1 MLMYFIITALEG
13 SDIMPDACSCE
24 FIPSIRNDNNN
35 NPSIC
40 RISEPP
46 PPGYKCYCYI
56 AFIGTCNGEARKCKS
71 IGEKGCH
78 GCKEEECCL
87 NNCSPYPK

>member
-24 FIPSIRNDNNN
+24 FTRAINYDNKH
-35 NPSIC
+35 C

-71 IGEKGCH
+71 KEEKGCH
-78 GCKEEECCL
+78 GCKEKECCL
-87 NNCSPYPK
+87 NNCGPDPK